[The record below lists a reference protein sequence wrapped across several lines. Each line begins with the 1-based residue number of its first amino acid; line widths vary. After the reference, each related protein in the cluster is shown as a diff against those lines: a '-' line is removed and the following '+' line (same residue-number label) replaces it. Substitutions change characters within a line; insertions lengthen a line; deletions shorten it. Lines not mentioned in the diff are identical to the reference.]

1 MPAATQVA
9 LACSGL
15 DLDLVQLPS
24 PYVPEL
30 SCDPHLCYQ
39 NQICHCC
46 LALLVCASQVT
57 LFAARVNS
65 FVLLPAH
72 TPPNSHSAVSR
83 LRRQIC
89 KESATYS
96 WPEVPCAPIVS
107 PRQPNWLFA
116 SYRRMCCIFSSR
128 SPNETDSV
136 SILTTRLQC
145 SFSAHIATDAE
156 GVIAFCYS
164 TSNCSLESTSSRPL
178 WKSRRSQKG
187 GECPADSCA
196 PAPCCLA
203 DLWPRPPCAWGGAA
217 STAARG

>member
-1 MPAATQVA
+1 MWGFSLRSSIPKDMPAATQVA

-72 TPPNSHSAVSR
+72 IPPNSHSAVSR

-116 SYRRMCCIFSSR
+116 SYRRMCCIFPVGARMKRTR
-128 SPNETDSV
+128 SPSLPHDCSV
-136 SILTTRLQC
+136 P
-145 SFSAHIATDAE
+145 SAP
-156 GVIAFCYS
+156 
-164 TSNCSLESTSSRPL
+164 TSPQMP
-178 WKSRRSQKG
+178 KV
-187 GECPADSCA
+187 
-196 PAPCCLA
+196 
-203 DLWPRPPCAWGGAA
+203 
-217 STAARG
+217 